1 MYDCLDARPCV
12 TVLTRAWHTDARIE
26 GCTDRTVYG
35 ASSPT
40 TCPCHLRLMS
50 LAAAGATMAPAW
62 RAAPRPPPTPR
73 ASRAKAKKSHV
84 NAPHGSRVRAAVLTL
99 HTFNADLKNSR
110 DPWHT
115 ARLRALPGPVP
126 S

>member
-1 MYDCLDARPCV
+1 V

-50 LAAAGATMAPAW
+50 LAEARRSGRHDGAGVAR
-62 RAAPRPPPTPR
+62 RAASAADPARVPGESQKISCKRAPRV
-73 ASRAKAKKSHV
+73 AV
-84 NAPHGSRVRAAVLTL
+84 VRAAQLAPL
-99 HTFNADLKNSR
+99 Y
-110 DPWHT
+110 
-115 ARLRALPGPVP
+115 
-126 S
+126 